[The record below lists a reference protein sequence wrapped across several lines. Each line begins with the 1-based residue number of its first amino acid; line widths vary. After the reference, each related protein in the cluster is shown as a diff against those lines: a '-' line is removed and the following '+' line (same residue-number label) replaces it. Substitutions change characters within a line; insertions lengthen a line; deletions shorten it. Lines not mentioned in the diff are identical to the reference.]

1 MLDSS
6 FMIIK
11 FYDMKYYRILGL
23 PPREKKMKF
32 SLFLNEIFIQNSSAF
47 VQNTRSN
54 SEKGLFSFIG
64 KRVYVTYKVLLKN
77 YRNETFFQVEMED
90 ICYCIKEDNDNLN
103 VSTKDCAQQLQF
115 YCGYNG

>member
-32 SLFLNEIFIQNSSAF
+32 SLFLNEIFIQGVILKKVSS
-47 VQNTRSN
+47 
-54 SEKGLFSFIG
+54 
-64 KRVYVTYKVLLKN
+64 
-77 YRNETFFQVEMED
+77 
-90 ICYCIKEDNDNLN
+90 
-103 VSTKDCAQQLQF
+103 VSLENASM
-115 YCGYNG
+115 

>member
-32 SLFLNEIFIQNSSAF
+32 SLFLNEIFIQKQFCICA
-47 VQNTRSN
+47 
-54 SEKGLFSFIG
+54 E
-64 KRVYVTYKVLLKN
+64 YK
-77 YRNETFFQVEMED
+77 E
-90 ICYCIKEDNDNLN
+90 
-103 VSTKDCAQQLQF
+103 
-115 YCGYNG
+115 